1 MVLGVL
7 LLLVCSV
14 FFSLSSHQ
22 SAHNVPISL
31 GLLKKRK
38 KAKLE
43 ATAKTSAPSTAS
55 TDGPLETVVKKVAES
70 PDTPVV
76 AAVLAVAVGTVATA
90 SG

>member
-1 MVLGVL
+1 M
-7 LLLVCSV
+7 
-14 FFSLSSHQ
+14 FSCLSSHQ
-22 SAHNVPISL
+22 SAHDVNISL

-43 ATAKTSAPSTAS
+43 ATAKTFPPSTAS

-76 AAVLAVAVGTVATA
+76 AAVLAVAVGTVAAA